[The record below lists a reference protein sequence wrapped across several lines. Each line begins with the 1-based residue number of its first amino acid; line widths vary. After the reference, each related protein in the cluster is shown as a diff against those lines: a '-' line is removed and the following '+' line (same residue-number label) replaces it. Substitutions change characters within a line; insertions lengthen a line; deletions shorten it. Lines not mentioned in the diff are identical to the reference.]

1 MSNIFQ
7 KFFGD
12 GFSSLFQSKKEESV
26 LGIDIGSSS
35 IKVVQLKKKGG
46 KAVLETYGA
55 LALGPYDQKDVGAAV
70 NLQAEALTQA
80 LADVLKESNTT
91 TKTGALAIPS
101 SASLIFLI
109 TLPGAISENDLSA
122 IVPNEA
128 RKYIPVP
135 ISEVTL
141 DWWMIP
147 SEAESIEEG
156 NEMGTA
162 IRDAKTEIL
171 TVAIHNDTLTK
182 YRDLLTVSDISS
194 NFFEM
199 EVFSSV
205 RSSFG
210 HELAP
215 VLLVDFGA
223 LKTKLSIVEHGI
235 VRTFHIIPRGG
246 QDITQAI
253 ATSMNVPFKQAE
265 QIKREVGLDSN
276 QNPGVASV
284 VSVSIDYIFS
294 ETNSIVLAYE
304 KKYNKAISKVIFT
317 GGGAMLRGIIEKG
330 SSVFGAEVVYSNP
343 FGKTEAPAFLA
354 PILETSGPE
363 FAVAVGLAL
372 RQLS

>member
-7 KFFGD
+7 QIFGD
-12 GFSSLFQSKKEESV
+12 TFSSMFNSKKDESV
-26 LGIDIGSSS
+26 LGIDIGASS

-55 LALGPYDQKDVGAAV
+55 LALGPYDKTDVGASV
-70 NLQAEALTQA
+70 NLPAEALTTA
-80 LADVLKESNTT
+80 LFDVLKESNTT
-91 TKTGALAIPS
+91 TTTGALAIPS

-109 TLPGAISENDLSA
+109 TLPGAISEADLGA
-122 IVPNEA
+122 IIPNEA

-135 ISEVTL
+135 ITEVTL

-147 SEAESIEEG
+147 REAESVGED
-156 NEMGTA
+156 NENAST
-162 IRDAKTEIL
+162 IRDAKTEVL

-182 YRDLLTVSDISS
+182 YRDLLKAASINS

-215 VLLVDFGA
+215 VLLIDFGA
-223 LKTKLSIVEHGI
+223 SRTKLSIVERGI
-235 VRTFHIIPRGG
+235 VRTFHVIPRGG
-246 QDITQAI
+246 QDITKAI
-253 ATSMNVPFKQAE
+253 ATSMNAPFKQAE
-265 QIKREVGLDSN
+265 QIKRDVGLDTN
-276 QNPGVASV
+276 QNPNVANIV
-284 VSVSIDYIFS
+284 AVSIDYIFS

-317 GGGAMLRGIIEKG
+317 GGGAMLRGLLEKG
-330 SSVFGAEVVYSNP
+330 TKVFGAEVVYADP

>member
-1 MSNIFQ
+1 MSSIFQ
-7 KFFGD
+7 KIFGE
-12 GFSSLFQSKKEESV
+12 GSSFIFSSKKEESV

-35 IKVVQLKKKGG
+35 IKVVQLKKKAG

-55 LALGPYDQKDVGAAV
+55 LALGPYAQTDVGASV
-70 NLQAEALTQA
+70 NLQAESLTQA
-80 LADVLKESNTT
+80 LLDVLKESSTT
-91 TKTGALAIPS
+91 TKKGALAIPS

-122 IVPNEA
+122 IIPNEA

-135 ISEVTL
+135 ISEVAL

-147 SEAESIEEG
+147 SEVESTEEG
-156 NEMGTA
+156 DERNTT
-162 IRDAKTEIL
+162 IRDTKTEVL

-182 YRDLLTVSDISS
+182 YRELLTVVDIDS

-205 RSSFG
+205 RSSLG

-215 VLLVDFGA
+215 VMLIDFGA
-223 LKTKLSIVEHGI
+223 SKTKVSIVEHGI

-246 QDITQAI
+246 QDITRAI
-253 ATSMNVPFKQAE
+253 ATSMNTSFKQAE
-265 QIKREVGLDSN
+265 QIKREIGLDSN
-276 QNPGVASV
+276 QNPDIARV
-284 VSVSIDYIFS
+284 VSVSVDYIFS
-294 ETNSIVLAYE
+294 EANSIALAYQ
-304 KKYNKAISKVIFT
+304 KKYNKSISKVIFT
-317 GGGAMLRGIIEKG
+317 GGGAMLRGLIEKG
-330 SSVFGAEVVYSNP
+330 GSVFGAEVVYSNP

-363 FAVAVGLAL
+363 FTVAVGLAL

>member
-1 MSNIFQ
+1 MSNMFQ
-7 KFFGD
+7 NIFGD
-12 GFSSLFQSKKEESV
+12 GFSSMFGSKKEESV

-35 IKVVQLKKKGG
+35 IKIVQLKKKGG

-55 LALGPYDQKDVGAAV
+55 LALGPYAQTDVGTAT
-70 NLQAEALTQA
+70 NLPAEALTQA
-80 LADVLKESNTT
+80 LLDVLKESNTT
-91 TKTGALAIPS
+91 TKNGALAIPS

-109 TLPGAISENDLSA
+109 TLPGAISESDLSA
-122 IVPNEA
+122 IIPNEA

-147 SEAESIEEG
+147 REAESVDEG
-156 NEMGTA
+156 NENA
-162 IRDAKTEIL
+162 EIIRDAKTEVL
-171 TVAIHNDTLTK
+171 TVAIHNDTLAK
-182 YRDLLTVSDISS
+182 YRELLNVSGINS

-205 RSSFG
+205 RSAFG

-215 VLLVDFGA
+215 VLMIDFGA
-223 LKTKLSIVEHGI
+223 SKTKLSIIEHGI
-235 VRTFHIIPRGG
+235 VRTFHVIPRGG
-246 QDITQAI
+246 QDITKSI
-253 ATSMNVPFKQAE
+253 ATSMNAPFKQAE
-265 QIKREVGLDSN
+265 QIKRDVGLDAN
-276 QNPGVASV
+276 QNPTVASV
-284 VSVSIDYIFS
+284 VAVSVDYIFN

-317 GGGAMLRGIIEKG
+317 GGGALLRGLLERG
-330 SSVFGAEVVYSNP
+330 MTVFSAEVVYADP

-363 FAVAVGLAL
+363 FTVAVGLAL